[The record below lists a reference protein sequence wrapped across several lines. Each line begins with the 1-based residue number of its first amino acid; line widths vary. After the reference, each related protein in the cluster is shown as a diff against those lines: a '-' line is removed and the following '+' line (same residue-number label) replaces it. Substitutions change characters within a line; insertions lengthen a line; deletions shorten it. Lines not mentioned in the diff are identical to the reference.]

1 MPAVGAGVITLVVTA
16 DTGPGQQMTAQTIP
30 NVREIKFRF
39 ADGAMDVYVED
50 PPKLLQLQYSNLSA
64 ISFVVATK
72 TMTITD
78 A

>member
-1 MPAVGAGVITLVVTA
+1 MPAVGAGNITLVATA
-16 DTGPGQQMTAQTIP
+16 DTGPGQQITAQTIA
-30 NVREIKFRF
+30 NVSSMNFRYK
-39 ADGAMDVYVED
+39 DGVVDVFVED
-50 PPKLLQLQYSNLSA
+50 PPKMLTLQYSNLSA